1 MKGIFLT
8 MEGPDGSGKT
18 TQILKLKEHLMQHGY
33 DKVVVTREPGGTVIS
48 EAVRGILLNREYAEM
63 DDHTEALLYA
73 AARAQLVAQV
83 IKPALDAGKAVISDR
98 FVDSSAVYQGMARG
112 LGVEKIYELNG
123 FAMQG
128 IWPDLT
134 IHLDLPAEVGLA
146 RAKSRAELDRME
158 AQSTAF
164 HEKVAQG
171 YRDLAALAPERI
183 VTIDA
188 TQDID
193 AIHAAIVDKVEKLL
207 ATKIPKGGEY
217 VDNNVKIS
225 QLQQLTQME
234 APKSQKATDEEFK
247 FTLIRNIDKADLK
260 EKLTGLMKDIEEQG
274 EKIAKHMDIKD
285 MKKYR
290 TSIKEFM
297 NEVAANAHEFSR
309 ENFLDRR
316 GRHRVYG
323 IIRQVDKNLDDLAQ
337 ELMKEEKD
345 HLAILGKID
354 DIRGLLIDIST

>member
-33 DKVVVTREPGGTVIS
+33 DEVVVTREPGGTVIS

-83 IKPALDAGKAVISDR
+83 IKPALDAEKAVISDR

-158 AQSTAF
+158 AQSTA

-193 AIHAAIVDKVEKLL
+193 TIHAAIVDNVEKLL
-207 ATKIPKGGEY
+207 AT
-217 VDNNVKIS
+217 
-225 QLQQLTQME
+225 
-234 APKSQKATDEEFK
+234 
-247 FTLIRNIDKADLK
+247 R
-260 EKLTGLMKDIEEQG
+260 
-274 EKIAKHMDIKD
+274 
-285 MKKYR
+285 
-290 TSIKEFM
+290 
-297 NEVAANAHEFSR
+297 
-309 ENFLDRR
+309 
-316 GRHRVYG
+316 
-323 IIRQVDKNLDDLAQ
+323 
-337 ELMKEEKD
+337 
-345 HLAILGKID
+345 
-354 DIRGLLIDIST
+354 